1 MKLEHEFVVPLEA
14 DEAWNLLVDIERV
27 AVCFP
32 GATLSDVDGDSF
44 SGTVRVRIGPVA
56 MKYQGVARFILQD
69 RGSGVALIE
78 AQGRET
84 GGAGGAKADVRL
96 QLTADGVRATKVT
109 VQTELSL
116 TGRPA
121 QFGRGVIADVSDGLL
136 RQFVRNLEAQ
146 VAADDTAEGDDNG
159 AARPPSPPQSADVG
173 AVLLRSLY
181 RRLAPWAAGGA
192 AVAVAL
198 LVSRRRRRAVPRRRQ
213 PRKG

>member
-1 MKLEHEFVVPLEA
+1 MKLEHEFVVPLDV

-32 GATLSDVDGDSF
+32 GAALSDVDGDSF

-56 MKYQGVARFILQD
+56 MQYRGVARFILQD

-96 QLTADGVRATKVT
+96 HLTDDGVHATKVT
-109 VQTELSL
+109 VETELSL

-136 RQFVRNLEAQ
+136 TQFVRNLEAQ
-146 VAADDTAEGDDNG
+146 VTGGDTADGDDDRVG
-159 AARPPSPPQSADVG
+159 SFSPSHSADVG
-173 AVLLRSLY
+173 AVLLRALY
-181 RRLAPWAAGGA
+181 RRLGPWAAGGA
-192 AVAVAL
+192 FVAVAL
-198 LVSRRRRRAVPRRRQ
+198 LLSRRCRRAARHRRQ
-213 PRKG
+213 ARKG